1 MRKKSYA
8 SRLGV
13 LAVALTLVTTCL
25 VGGTM
30 AKYTTTAEGT
40 GSGTVAKF
48 DVGIQ
53 VNGKDLAKSAVE
65 IPNLFTTGREA
76 GNGTNVVENKLA
88 PGTSGYFDLSVTNN
102 SEVKINVSDV
112 KVDVIAGSA
121 DIPMQ
126 FGVTGTDVI
135 SLPEKGFVKQD
146 AIAAKIKAEFNNSID
161 WTANANSKTVRIWWQ
176 WAPGTTDAEHATDT
190 ALGTVADGA
199 EAPTYGLN
207 ISVTADQV
215 IATN

>member
-30 AKYTTTAEGT
+30 AKYTTTAAGT

-48 DVGIQ
+48 DVGIK
-53 VNGKDLAKSAVE
+53 VNNAGLGKDAVA
-65 IPNLFTTGREA
+65 ITDLFTTGREA

-161 WTANANSKTVRIWWQ
+161 WTAKANSKTARIWWQ
-176 WAPGTTDAEHATDT
+176 WDPLSVDSEDT

-199 EAPTYGLN
+199 KAPTYGLD